1 MPWQPVPV
9 AHPSAFCP
17 VPSPLPSRRPRIA
30 FLITNSEIGG
40 AQTHVADL
48 LHALRDRIE
57 PVLLAGGDGPL
68 LDAARAAGARAIRL
82 ALLDN
87 ALSPLRALAALREL
101 LDALRETTPDLI
113 HAHSA
118 KAGALGRVAGWL
130 LGIPVVYTVHGFA
143 FKAAA
148 PARQRLISRCME
160 WLLAPLTARL
170 ICVAQGERTLAASL
184 PIPAARVSVIRNGI
198 ADSGAQASPGTP
210 LRRIVMVARLAAPKR
225 ADLLIRAFAR
235 AALPDCELVLAGVGP
250 QMAAL
255 QSLADHVAPGRV
267 RFAGPVTDVPALLA
281 SAQAFA
287 LASDH
292 EGFPLSVLEAMR
304 AGLPIVASDLPGIRE
319 QLDSGASGLLVAGDD
334 EHAWAAAL
342 ARLADDPTLRETLGR
357 NARTRWAGEFGLAP
371 MAEATWTIYQ
381 QALAGK
387 PGAARAAASIGAGGQ

>member
-1 MPWQPVPV
+1 M
-9 AHPSAFCP
+9 
-17 VPSPLPSRRPRIA
+17 PSPLPSHHPHRPRIA
-30 FLITNSEIGG
+30 YLITNSEIGG

-57 PVLLAGGDGPL
+57 PILLAGGDGPL
-68 LDAARAAGARAIRL
+68 LATARAAGARTVRL
-82 ALLDN
+82 PLLDN
-87 ALSPLRALAALREL
+87 ALSPLRALAAFRQL
-101 LDALRETTPDLI
+101 LKALRAAEPDLI

-118 KAGALGRVAGWL
+118 KAGALGRMAGWL
-130 LGIPVVYTVHGFA
+130 LGVPVVYTVHGFA

-148 PARQRLISRCME
+148 PARQRLVSRVME
-160 WLLAPLTARL
+160 WLLAPFTTRL
-170 ICVAQGERTLAASL
+170 ICVAQGERALAASL

-198 ADSGAQASPGTP
+198 ADSGALATPGAP

-235 AALPDCELVLAGVGP
+235 AALPDCEMVLAGEGP

-255 QSLADHVAPGRV
+255 QALADALAPGHV
-267 RFAGPVTDVPALLA
+267 QFAGPVTDVPALLA

-304 AGLPIVASDLPGIRE
+304 AGLPVVASDLPGIRE
-319 QLDSGASGLLVAGDD
+319 QLDGGASGLLVAGDD
-334 EHAWAAAL
+334 EPAWAAAL
-342 ARLADDPTLRETLGR
+342 ARLAGDPALRESLGR
-357 NARTRWAGEFGLAP
+357 NARTRWAREFGLAP
-371 MAEATWTIYQ
+371 MAEATWTVYQ

-387 PGAARAAASIGAGGQ
+387 PGAARAAAGTGAGGQ